1 MRRREFIVGVG
12 SATAWPIAALAQ
24 RPVIPVIG
32 FLSGASENAGFAA
45 AFRRGL
51 GEEGYVEGRNVEI
64 LYRYAEFQ
72 YERLPLLAADLTRH
86 PVAVIFT
93 TGGQA
98 SMLVAKAATTI
109 IPIVLVTGTDPVE
122 LGLVASLS
130 RPGGNLTGVYFLDQ
144 AVNGKRV
151 QLLHEVLPTTS
162 PIGFLI
168 NPTSPSIQVDPEIRE
183 ARRAARILGLRLV
196 ILNASTPSEIE
207 AAFTN
212 LADQRIGALLVI
224 ADAFFN
230 LQRDQL
236 AALAARYAVPV
247 IYPYR
252 EPVDAGGLMSYGP
265 SLSDAHRLA
274 GTYVGR
280 ILKGEK
286 PADLPV
292 QQSTRIEMV
301 INLKAAR
308 ALGLEIPPMLL
319 ALADDVVE

>member
-1 MRRREFIVGVG
+1 M
-12 SATAWPIAALAQ
+12 TAWPIAAQAQ
-24 RPVIPVIG
+24 RRAMPVIG
-32 FLSGASENAGFAA
+32 FLSGASEGYAGYTA

-51 GEEGYVEGRNVEI
+51 GEEGYIEGRNVEI

-72 YERLPLLAADLTRH
+72 NERLPLLAADLARE
-86 PVAVIFT
+86 PVAAILT

-98 SMLVAKAATTI
+98 SMLAAKAATTI
-109 IPIVLVTGTDPVE
+109 IPIVVITGTDPVE
-122 LGLVASLS
+122 LGLVATLS
-130 RPGGNLTGVYFLDQ
+130 RPGGNLTGVYFLSQ
-144 AVNGKRV
+144 AVGAKRV
-151 QLLHEVLPTTS
+151 QLLHEVLPATAAM
-162 PIGFLI
+162 GFLV
-168 NPTSPSIQVDPEIRE
+168 NPTSPSTQVDPEIRE
-183 ARRAARILGLRLV
+183 AQRAARILGLRLV
-196 ILNASTPSEIE
+196 ILNASTPSAIE
-207 AAFTN
+207 AAFTSV
-212 LADQRIGALLVI
+212 ADQRIGALLVA

-247 IYPYR
+247 MYPIR
-252 EPVDAGGLMSYGP
+252 EPVDAGGLMSYGA
-265 SLSDAHRLA
+265 SLSDVHRLA

-292 QQSTRIEMV
+292 QQSTKIEMV
-301 INLKAAR
+301 INLKTAR